1 MQITNIKPKQQ
12 RIIFVSS
19 IILISLIS
27 LIYIITNFNNNIV
40 FFYSP
45 NEMEKIKNAKN
56 IIRVGGMIVKNS
68 IKKIDATTTEFVIT
82 DYAENLA
89 ITYSGILPDLFREE
103 QGVVAKGQFNIENN
117 KFYTQELLIKHDENY
132 MPPEVA
138 KNLKMKVSE

>member
-1 MQITNIKPKQQ
+1 MRIINIKPKQQ

-56 IIRVGGMIVKNS
+56 IIRVGGMIIKKS

-89 ITYSGILPDLFREE
+89 IIYSGILPDLFREE

-117 KFYTQELLIKHDENY
+117 N
-132 MPPEVA
+132 
-138 KNLKMKVSE
+138 